1 MAEEKKSKSRKS
13 KRIGH
18 VAGKNPSKTVNL
30 GLTGSKYQGG
40 GSKVRGRKGGIIRK
54 PIAPMRYRKSKSD

>member
-1 MAEEKKSKSRKS
+1 MAEEKKSKVRKV

-18 VAGKNPSKTVNL
+18 VAGKNPGKTVNL

-40 GSKVRGRKGGIIRK
+40 GAKNRGKKGGIIRK

>member
-1 MAEEKKSKSRKS
+1 MSEAKKAKAKTK

-18 VAGKNPSKTVNL
+18 IAGKNPGKAINVA
-30 GLTGSKYQGG
+30 LTGSKYGAGG
-40 GSKVRGRKGGIIRK
+40 AKVRSRKGGIIRK